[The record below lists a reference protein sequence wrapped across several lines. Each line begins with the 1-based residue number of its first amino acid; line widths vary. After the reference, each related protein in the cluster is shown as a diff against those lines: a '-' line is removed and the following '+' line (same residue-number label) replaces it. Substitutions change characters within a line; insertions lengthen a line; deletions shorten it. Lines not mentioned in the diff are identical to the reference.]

1 MEEFMRIKQGG
12 SIDEYLDKFEDV
24 RIWLEKVMPAL
35 GETYLLSIFT
45 GGLKDDVRLVVR
57 MLKPTT
63 LN

>member
-24 RIWLEKVMPAL
+24 RIRLEKVMPTL
-35 GETYLLSIFT
+35 GETYLSIFT